1 MPHLGP
7 TIARSRLGSILAM
20 LGMIGLAAVS
30 LAGIRPA
37 ASPGRQEASQTQAVP
52 AGRQA
57 NRVAIVPLHG
67 PIDRVTVNS
76 LRRRIEEANAG
87 GFDAVVLELDTPGG
101 DLNATFE
108 ILEIIRSEAP
118 ANSVA
123 WVRPKAFSAGTI
135 IALAAREI
143 VTVPTGVF
151 GDAAPIQAVP
161 GLGLKELPAAERAKI
176 EAPLLSELV
185 FDARRQ
191 GWDEKLVQAF
201 VAVDIELWLLRNR
214 ETRDILFV
222 DAEEY
227 ERIFETTPPRTGV
240 TRLPAPAP
248 RDPTTGLLPDA
259 SPMPGNAAP
268 QFETRDE
275 AIEFVQERRSQRPV
289 LGPEDAS
296 DWELLGQVVTRD
308 ELLVL
313 RSDEARAYG
322 LSSSI
327 VDGDAALSEFFGAS
341 EIVRFPETW
350 SERLVRFLTLWPV
363 RAILIAVM
371 LVGFFIEIAAPG
383 YGVFGLAALGALAA
397 LVGAPWLA
405 GLSDWWPAVIVV
417 MGLGLV
423 IAELFFLPG
432 FGLAGLAGGGMIF
445 VGLVGTF
452 IQGDPFN
459 SAVRADLLRGLL
471 ATTLGFF
478 VAGGAIWILW
488 RFVPGLPISRRLVL
502 NDAVGRSAEQPPA
515 ESDSRARDL
524 TPGSGGTAVTP
535 LRPAGTVEIEGRMLD
550 ARTQGEYIDAGTPV
564 QVVSQDRFGVVV
576 ESRT

>member
-1 MPHLGP
+1 MPHFGLNNP
-7 TIARSRLGSILAM
+7 RFHLSAILTLVGLM
-20 LGMIGLAAVS
+20 GLAAAS
-30 LAGIRPA
+30 RAGV
-37 ASPGRQEASQTQAVP
+37 ASTGAGGSQSESQTVAVP

-57 NRVAIVPLHG
+57 NRVAIIPLHG

-76 LRRRIEEANAG
+76 LRRRIEEANAR
-87 GFDAVVLELDTPGG
+87 GFDAIVLELDTPGG

-118 ANSVA
+118 SNTVA

-143 VTVPTGVF
+143 VTTPTGVF

-161 GLGLKELPAAERAKI
+161 GLGLKQLPAAERAKI

-214 ETRDILFV
+214 ETREILFV
-222 DAEEY
+222 DADEY
-227 ERIFETTPPRTGV
+227 EQIFGSTPPRTGV

-248 RDPTTGLLPDA
+248 RDPTTGLLPGA
-259 SPMPGNAAP
+259 GSLPGNAAP
-268 QFETRDE
+268 QFETRDD
-275 AIEFVQERRSQRPV
+275 AIEFVQERRSKRPV
-289 LGPEDAS
+289 LGPEDAK
-296 DWELLGQVVTRD
+296 DWEPLGQVVTQD

-313 RSDEARAYG
+313 RSEEARAYG

-327 VDGDAALSEFFGAS
+327 VDGDTALSDFFGAS
-341 EIVRFPETW
+341 EIIRFPETW

-383 YGVFGLAALGALAA
+383 YGVFGLAALAALAA

-405 GLSDWWPAVIVV
+405 GLSDWWPAVIVI

-478 VAGGAIWILW
+478 VAGGAIWSLW
-488 RFVPGLPISRRLVL
+488 KFVPGLPISRRLVL

-515 ESDSRARDL
+515 ESDSRAQDL
-524 TPGSGGTAVTP
+524 TPGSGGIAVTP